1 MNAEIVHF
9 LNWDVAV
16 RTALWLS
23 EGTRTAYWCLTT
35 YRNPSLPEELLAY
48 QGFGHW
54 LLGRSS
60 AGCSWIGVFTAL
72 KELDQTGVP
81 PLNPLDLDG
90 SDFRVALG
98 LDPLNGA
105 IPSNYNTGRAQAWA
119 CLLHFQVLD
128 LILATDFPHLSE
140 ASVLTPLAP
149 GFVNDKAA
157 RKVLNP
163 LKTWQRQF
171 KAFEEA
177 VEKMPEEVTLPS
189 SGAELRE
196 QGAPATPQAE
206 SLLPLMAYTK
216 IRNISAKFLPFKNL
230 QAAATALV
238 WILEL
243 GSSVAPLRTEGGLLN
258 IAPLSPV
265 YTRYQS
271 TGGTE
276 RMDWDP
282 KLTPSQFLRP
292 LSLAL
297 RISPVILCCSSD
309 LSANHLDLEVEE
321 EISHLLLAV
330 NPWPPGLLFYEQ
342 CVYSLVRGSSGSHSA
357 QQSITREHLNT
368 LLCGRPDA
376 TIQDEQIFR
385 DVITRY
391 DAAAALAAT
400 DSTRPHSITAPLTPV
415 TSVWS
420 ARVAAIPV
428 HAGGHI
434 SRALSQMPSH
444 RPPRSSSPVQMNLIT
459 DLTRSDILFMQPPTP
474 ISEESGANVHND
486 RSDDRSGE
494 VSEITQDQPTGSY
507 IISTA
512 ENLQEENIAA
522 PTEITPN
529 EERPSTSDAAPP
541 ETPKDPLITLI
552 AVPERTQNAD
562 ETFSDGSLSPVPKS
576 DEEGAMDVDGSAVEK
591 TDTTPR
597 ASTQAK
603 RKSAARAPERQ
614 VKRQKATSDDC
625 DMEVEDVPLGL
636 DSEWVDPDRPDY
648 WTRDLRDVAPI
659 ERADKTQRVTA
670 LLPDGRTERT
680 FEYLGH
686 KASQVEYRLIH
697 DVDASMSR
705 VRAQCSKNGTFFV
718 QRSDGDPMV
727 PPTEN
732 DSHLCSLQL
741 SQWEAMSDE
750 DRVKLWGTGTDL
762 FIYGLKPG
770 NKIDDVHKQITKDHR
785 LDAPVEVQVQG
796 LRVPPEDPG
805 DADANV
811 DYTTILRTTTL
822 QTVLN
827 EAEKANGLVLN
838 ALKLPSGQI
847 LHNNPLMGSGFDLEL
862 VAYRQTNGLE
872 FFPHR
877 DPPYKEMSWE
887 LLGLAH
893 SLSLFHFDITAT
905 WIFVS
910 GSGEKFWI
918 RGRPRPQ
925 ATNDLRNIAHSS
937 AFENWQPDLASL
949 DSCDYEIVALPAG
962 TGIFLQQPGREHAVI
977 STNTAGPDDNP
988 LVNRTATSTLGG
1000 YFFCA
1005 SPMRSAICIT
1015 LHMVMLQTLLANS
1028 DHVAL
1033 WQFCIR
1039 IARFWLRVT
1048 AERPPRDRVD
1058 LAAYCPDLSTSH
1070 ACGWLDIV
1078 YLSSMIVLLPCL
1090 DLRNFSSD
1098 GTPEEERLRSIA
1110 VCTAYKLWRQEIPA
1124 RYECHGPTGELAW
1137 EEDVFSPCLLHLASV
1152 VWRYHQKTSVN
1163 TPDSDFKQRLQDAL
1177 SSYDKNLGKKFSKN
1191 SKDGDANTDTA
1202 TNFFLFTGDEL
1213 HLVPRV
1219 D

>member
-1 MNAEIVHF
+1 MRLTETPRFQKNCWLTKALVTGSWADLPPDALGSEYSHF
-9 LNWDVAV
+9 LA
-16 RTALWLS
+16 
-23 EGTRTAYWCLTT
+23 
-35 YRNPSLPEELLAY
+35 
-48 QGFGHW
+48 
-54 LLGRSS
+54 
-60 AGCSWIGVFTAL
+60 AL

-81 PLNPLDLDG
+81 PPNPLDLDG

-140 ASVLTPLAP
+140 ASLLTPLAP

-177 VEKMPEEVTLPS
+177 VEKMPGEVALPS
-189 SGAELRE
+189 SGVELRE

-216 IRNISAKFLPFKNL
+216 IRNISAKFLAFKNL

-271 TGGTE
+271 AGGTE
-276 RMDWDP
+276 RMDRDP

-330 NPWPPGLLFYEQ
+330 NPRPPGLLFYEQ

-529 EERPSTSDAAPP
+529 
-541 ETPKDPLITLI
+541 
-552 AVPERTQNAD
+552 
-562 ETFSDGSLSPVPKS
+562 G
-576 DEEGAMDVDGSAVEK
+576 G
-591 TDTTPR
+591 
-597 ASTQAK
+597 
-603 RKSAARAPERQ
+603 
-614 VKRQKATSDDC
+614 
-625 DMEVEDVPLGL
+625 DMMEDVSLLRFTICWLILFMFYVLQQLPKRLKVQ
-636 DSEWVDPDRPDY
+636 VDPDLIIQAITYD
-648 WTRDLRDVAPI
+648 RD
-659 ERADKTQRVTA
+659 
-670 LLPDGRTERT
+670 
-680 FEYLGH
+680 
-686 KASQVEYRLIH
+686 
-697 DVDASMSR
+697 
-705 VRAQCSKNGTFFV
+705 
-718 QRSDGDPMV
+718 
-727 PPTEN
+727 
-732 DSHLCSLQL
+732 
-741 SQWEAMSDE
+741 
-750 DRVKLWGTGTDL
+750 
-762 FIYGLKPG
+762 
-770 NKIDDVHKQITKDHR
+770 DH
-785 LDAPVEVQVQG
+785 
-796 LRVPPEDPG
+796 
-805 DADANV
+805 
-811 DYTTILRTTTL
+811 L
-822 QTVLN
+822 QTVCRDHLPQI
-827 EAEKANGLVLN
+827 VLDG
-838 ALKLPSGQI
+838 APDPAPDDAAQPPRPSG
-847 LHNNPLMGSGFDLEL
+847 
-862 VAYRQTNGLE
+862 
-872 FFPHR
+872 
-877 DPPYKEMSWE
+877 
-887 LLGLAH
+887 
-893 SLSLFHFDITAT
+893 
-905 WIFVS
+905 
-910 GSGEKFWI
+910 
-918 RGRPRPQ
+918 
-925 ATNDLRNIAHSS
+925 
-937 AFENWQPDLASL
+937 
-949 DSCDYEIVALPAG
+949 
-962 TGIFLQQPGREHAVI
+962 FL
-977 STNTAGPDDNP
+977 
-988 LVNRTATSTLGG
+988 
-1000 YFFCA
+1000 Y
-1005 SPMRSAICIT
+1005 
-1015 LHMVMLQTLLANS
+1015 
-1028 DHVAL
+1028 
-1033 WQFCIR
+1033 
-1039 IARFWLRVT
+1039 
-1048 AERPPRDRVD
+1048 RDRV
-1058 LAAYCPDLSTSH
+1058 CIENIK
-1070 ACGWLDIV
+1070 C
-1078 YLSSMIVLLPCL
+1078 
-1090 DLRNFSSD
+1090 R
-1098 GTPEEERLRSIA
+1098 EEE
-1110 VCTAYKLWRQEIPA
+1110 
-1124 RYECHGPTGELAW
+1124 
-1137 EEDVFSPCLLHLASV
+1137 
-1152 VWRYHQKTSVN
+1152 
-1163 TPDSDFKQRLQDAL
+1163 
-1177 SSYDKNLGKKFSKN
+1177 
-1191 SKDGDANTDTA
+1191 
-1202 TNFFLFTGDEL
+1202 
-1213 HLVPRV
+1213 
-1219 D
+1219 